1 MHNNRVCISVTGT
14 TWHDQWARN
23 LQTPAVSNSCQA
35 SWLFSWLLILLVP
48 LPDLKNQNCAVSYV
62 CRRKIKDAGVF
73 L

>member
-35 SWLFSWLLILLVP
+35 SWLVNNVKGICGMQFSQLS
-48 LPDLKNQNCAVSYV
+48 A
-62 CRRKIKDAGVF
+62 
-73 L
+73 